1 MEGSNPQVLSCPGF
15 QDQLPSIQRHLPYL
29 ITETGGVEPLQL
41 LTALLF
47 SRQVAVL
54 SAAASIQG
62 YLTGVEPALTGST
75 NQRLHR
81 FDFRHHSGI
90 KETRTPSLLRARQAL

>member
-1 MEGSNPQVLSCPGF
+1 MEESNPQVLPSPGF

-29 ITETGGVEPLQL
+29 KTETGGVEPLQL

-62 YLTGVEPALTGST
+62 CLTGVEPAITCFT
-75 NQRLHR
+75 NKRRHH
-81 FDFRHHSGI
+81 FGFRHHQWSQG
-90 KETRTPSLLRARQAL
+90 ESNS